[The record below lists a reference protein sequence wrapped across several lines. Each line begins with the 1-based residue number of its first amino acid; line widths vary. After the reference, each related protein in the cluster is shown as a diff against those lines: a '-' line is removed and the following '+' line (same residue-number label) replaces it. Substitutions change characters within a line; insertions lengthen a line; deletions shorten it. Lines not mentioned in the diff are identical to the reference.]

1 MSIDRGD
8 RDDGVRVNAS
18 RLLARAAAAPRRADR
33 RLADAIADFFLPDDA
48 RLDDRTRATLA
59 ATLTAMVATVER
71 DLRRRMAVGLPAD
84 DGALARSAKNGHGVL
99 DRLVGT
105 GLLRDPDLMRE
116 LIARTRQDLL
126 VDLLPAIPPDEIGS
140 ASLLARLSASA
151 DAKVADAALALMA
164 AESRRR
170 SLVDSNALDR
180 TELPAELHHRLVWW
194 VAAALR
200 EQFDSPGADRAIAEA
215 ALRALADHDESDRVE
230 SAAVLLAAAI
240 DPQPAELPV
249 ILTHALGDRRVA
261 LFIALLGHALGIDF
275 ASLRELVF
283 DGGEQLW
290 LALRAAGLD
299 RAAVARIGLSLCD
312 ADPRRDVE
320 SFADQLDAI
329 VAVTP
334 DEARAALA
342 SLRLHPDFRAAMA
355 ALEKRR

>member
-8 RDDGVRVNAS
+8 TDNGARAS
-18 RLLARAAAAPRRADR
+18 AGKLLARAAVSTRRADR
-33 RLADAIADFFLPDDA
+33 RLADAIEDFFLADDA
-48 RLDDRTRATLA
+48 RLDDRTRALLA
-59 ATLTAMVATVER
+59 ATLTAMVAAVER
-71 DLRRRMAVGLPAD
+71 DLRRRTAAGLPPD
-84 DGALARSAKNGHGVL
+84 DGALIRSAASGTAVL
-99 DRLVGT
+99 DRLVGA

-126 VDLLPAIPPDEIGS
+126 VDLLPVVPPDEIGS
-140 ASLLARLSASA
+140 PSLLARLSGSA
-151 DAKVADAALALMA
+151 DAAVASAALALMA

-170 SLVDSNALDR
+170 GLVDSNRLDR

-200 EQFDSPGADRAIAEA
+200 EQLESPGADRAIAQA
-215 ALRALADHDESDRVE
+215 ALHALADHDESDRVE
-230 SAAVLLAAAI
+230 SAAVRLAAAI
-240 DPQPAELPV
+240 DPQPGELPAV
-249 ILTHALGDRRVA
+249 LTHALGDRRVA
-261 LFIALLGHALGIDF
+261 LFTALLGHALGIDF
-275 ASLRELVF
+275 ASLRDMMF
-283 DGGEQLW
+283 DGGERLW

-312 ADPRRDVE
+312 ADPQRDVE
-320 SFADQLDAI
+320 AFADQLDAI

-342 SLRLHPDFRAAMA
+342 PFRLHPDFRAAMA